1 MNMYHTSVKGS
12 NPHLTGDMNRLSDAQ
27 ILARYAQIH
36 EKVAS
41 EATTRVMFTAVD
53 NLQTRVVEDIVRGP
67 RAQTPAIETLFDTTR
82 EMLDSMGTA
91 AHPTAHRELKEELIN
106 YVRWLYAVYK
116 GSEAKSMEPASSTRA
131 VVGDPRGANAT
142 LLAPPMMA
150 PGVEFMSPESAMT
163 NVIGT
168 APRITKQNVAII
180 TKKFTLYNKRL
191 TEINGVPAQ
200 GGTGEIK
207 GHMRLALILQREASA
222 SFDTARG
229 VAVAT
234 PLTAEG
240 VGQLR
245 VIQRAR
251 ENLLMRS
258 QRVRE
263 LMAERERVNAYIQ
276 QVGPLLAAYRRAHPG
291 GGTRRSSQRMPQ
303 RMSRRMF
310 RRSSRKH
317 SRR

>member
-41 EATTRVMFTAVD
+41 EATTRIMFTAVD
-53 NLQTRVVEDIVRGP
+53 NLQARMVENIVRGP
-67 RAQTPAIETLFDTTR
+67 LSQTPAIETLFDTTR
-82 EMLDSMGTA
+82 EMLDSMGTET
-91 AHPTAHRELKEELIN
+91 HPTAHRELKEELIN

-116 GSEAKSMEPASSTRA
+116 GSDAKSMVPAGPTRA
-131 VVGDPRGANAT
+131 MVGDPRGANEM
-142 LLAPPMMA
+142 LRAPPMMA
-150 PGVEFMSPESAMT
+150 HGLEFVSPESAMT

-168 APRITKQNVAII
+168 APRITKQNFAII
-180 TKKFTLYNKRL
+180 MKKFTVYNKRL

-200 GGTGEIK
+200 DGRGEIK

-251 ENLLMRS
+251 DNLLMRS
-258 QRVRE
+258 QRVQE
-263 LMAERERVNAYIQ
+263 LVAERERVNAYIQ
-276 QVGPLLAAYRRAHPG
+276 QTGPLLAAYRRAHPT
-291 GGTRRSSQRMPQ
+291 GGTRRSSR
-303 RMSRRMF
+303 RMSRRM
-310 RRSSRKH
+310 SRKH